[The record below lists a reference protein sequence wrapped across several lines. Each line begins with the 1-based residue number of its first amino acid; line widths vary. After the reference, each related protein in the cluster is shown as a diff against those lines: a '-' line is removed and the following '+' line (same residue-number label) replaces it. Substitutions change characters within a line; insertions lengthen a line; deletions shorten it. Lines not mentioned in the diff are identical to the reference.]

1 MQISRSA
8 DLPSIRNDIHALLRE
23 MQDEAIWY
31 VVLALAMFGVFLIQ
45 IIHTYQG
52 PSKVAFPCLV
62 LYAMLGM
69 TWIGRRWGYL
79 VSAWFLVGC
88 CSTLSFMLVI
98 ETNLHPAIG
107 LLAIAVGVAAIFISL
122 RAGASMAVIFTL
134 LLFYLPASILP
145 VESELRVFSIIG
157 VWATVGFIWL
167 TFNPILTTLDW
178 SWHSYEQSRKLL
190 EEARDRQ
197 VELKQVL
204 ADLADV
210 NSQLTRL
217 NRLSQALR
225 QSAEEAR
232 RIKEEFVANVS
243 HELRTPL
250 NMIIGFCEII
260 VKTPQTYGGK
270 IPPAL
275 LADLTVVLR
284 NSQHLSSLIDD
295 VLDLSR
301 VEAGRMALT
310 KERVRFEEIIEAAV
324 TAVRPLYE
332 SKGLYLKPEVVGEIP
347 PVFCDRTRIREVLLN
362 LLSNAGRFTDK
373 GGVRLRVIHEGNDVV
388 LSVTDTGPGISEA
401 DKERIFKPFQQ
412 ADGSIRRK
420 YGGTGLGL
428 SISRALVE
436 LHGGQMWFES
446 QLGEAMPN
454 TGGQGTTFF
463 FRLPIDPPMP
473 VERDAS
479 SWMVPDW
486 EYRERSRRS
495 NAPVPVVHPRYIVVE
510 KDYTLARSLGAH
522 LDGSEIVVKND
533 LAEAMKEIE
542 RLPVQAVILNDAP
555 VMESMHRL
563 QTSPLPYG
571 VLAIACFQPGLR
583 QTALSLGISSYLI
596 KPISREQL
604 LGALEG
610 LKQPVTAI
618 LVVDD
623 EPEALRL
630 FQRILVSTNQRCRI
644 LTAGDGRQALE
655 ILRNEPV
662 DVVLLDLVMPE
673 TDGFLFLDIRA
684 ADPVLSNIPVIVI
697 SAQDPE
703 GQQSMTHLVG
713 FTRGGGV
720 STAQLLSSIQALS
733 DIFVPPGQIN
743 TTTPETDQAL

>member
-1 MQISRSA
+1 MQISRSI
-8 DLPSIRNDIHALLRE
+8 DLPATRNDVRALLRE

-31 VVLALAMFGVFLIQ
+31 VVLAFAAFGVLLIQ

-52 PSKVAFPCLV
+52 PSKVTFPCLV

-69 TWIGRRWGYL
+69 TWAARRWGYL
-79 VSAWFLVGC
+79 VSAWLLVGC
-88 CSTLSFMLVI
+88 CSTLSLLLVI
-98 ETNLHPAIG
+98 ETHLHPAVG
-107 LLAIAVGVAAIFISL
+107 LLTIAVGVAAIFISL
-122 RAGASMAVIFTL
+122 PAGAIVAFIFTL
-134 LLFYLPASILP
+134 LLSFLPVAILP

-157 VWATVGFIWL
+157 LWATIGFIWL
-167 TFNPILTTLDW
+167 TFKPILTTLDW

-204 ADLADV
+204 ADLADA

-260 VKTPQTYGGK
+260 VKTPHTYGGK

-310 KERVRFEEIIEAAV
+310 KERVRFEEIIEAAF
-324 TAVRPLYE
+324 TALRPLYE
-332 SKGLYLKPEVVGEIP
+332 SKGLYLKSEAVGEIP
-347 PVFCDRTRIREVLLN
+347 AVFCDRTRIREVILN

-373 GGVRLRVIHEGNDVV
+373 GGVDLQISHEGNDV
-388 LSVTDTGPGISEA
+388 LISVADTGPGISEA

-446 QLGEAMPN
+446 PLGETISN
-454 TGGQGTTFF
+454 NGGQGTIFY

-473 VERDAS
+473 VGRDAS
-479 SWMVPDW
+479 SWMVPNW
-486 EYRERSRRS
+486 EYRERSQRS
-495 NAPVPVVHPRYIVVE
+495 NAPVPVVPPRYIVVE
-510 KDYTLARSLGAH
+510 QDYSLARILRSH
-522 LDGSEIVVKND
+522 LDGSEIIVKCD
-533 LAEAMKEIE
+533 LNEAIKELE
-542 RLPVQAVILNDAP
+542 RIPAQAVILNDAP
-555 VMESMHRL
+555 VLESMQRL

-583 QTALSLGISSYLI
+583 QAAVSLGISNYLI

-604 LGALEG
+604 LGALDS
-610 LKQPVTAI
+610 LNRPVNTI
-618 LVVDD
+618 LIVDD

-630 FQRILVSTNQRCRI
+630 FQRILISTNQRYRI

-655 ILRNEPV
+655 ILRNEQV

-673 TDGFLFLDIRA
+673 MDGFLFLDIRVA
-684 ADPVLSNIPVIVI
+684 NPVLSKIPVIVI

-703 GQQSMTHLVG
+703 GQQTMSHSVG

-720 STAQLLSSIQALS
+720 STAQLLSCIQTLNH
-733 DIFVPPGQIN
+733 IFVPPGQIS
-743 TTTPETDQAL
+743 TATPEIDRAF